1 MNGLNNDA
9 WTEIERLAGLYDRRK
24 GAVNFEEISK
34 AFMLVEEK
42 RKKTNEPLGEA
53 FEKLKRAKAEYD
65 FYFSPE
71 AIDAKE
77 KYEIALHE
85 YQAAEMIYNKK

>member
-1 MNGLNNDA
+1 MNELNNDS
-9 WTEIERLAGLYDRRK
+9 WMEIERLAGLYDRRK

-42 RKKTNEPLGEA
+42 RRKTNEPLVEA

-65 FYFSPE
+65 FYFGPE
-71 AIDAKE
+71 AIAAKE
-77 KYEIALHE
+77 KYEIALLE
-85 YQAAEMIYNKK
+85 YQAAELEFNR